1 MVLGFFSKKYL
12 LSDMQSEVLKVA
24 ILDSI
29 RQAEFEKAQFS
40 ESDKE
45 FIAMQNKLVALN
57 DLADKLGLSHG

>member
-1 MVLGFFSKKYL
+1 MVLVFFSKKYL

-40 ESDKE
+40 ESDKQ

-57 DLADKLGLSHG
+57 NLADKLGLSHG

>member
-1 MVLGFFSKKYL
+1 MFLGFFGKKYL